1 MSVDLHAPLAPWP
14 LLAAAAIVALA
25 GVVRGFA
32 GFGFSAL
39 SVAGLSLLMSPARVV
54 PPIFLLEVLASVGM
68 LRSTARDIDW
78 PWLGW
83 LALGNALCIP
93 LGIAALAWLPET
105 PLRLLIGGL
114 LLLAAVLLRSGVA
127 LRLTPSPGVRLS
139 VGMVSG
145 LVNGL
150 SAIGGIAVAVLLST
164 TQIRAA
170 ALRATLV
177 AMFLFTDLYALG
189 VAGVVSWSGAGAVPL
204 LDGRMLAFALW
215 MTPPMSLGIWIGH
228 RSFAGVSQALF
239 RRRVL
244 DLLIGVAGLAVLRA
258 LLSVLGED

>member
-1 MSVDLHAPLAPWP
+1 MSLNLAAPLAPWP
-14 LLAAAAIVALA
+14 LLGALAIVAAA

-39 SVAGLSLLMSPARVV
+39 CVAGLSLLMSPARVV

-78 PWLGW
+78 HWLGW

-114 LLLAAVLLRSGVA
+114 LLLAAVLLRSGVQ
-127 LRLTPSPGVRLS
+127 LRLAPTRGVRLS

-164 TQIRAA
+164 TQIGAA

-189 VAGVVSWSGAGAVPL
+189 VAGVLSWSGAGAVPL
-204 LDGRMLAFALW
+204 LDAGTLGFALW
-215 MTPPMSLGIWIGH
+215 MAPAMMAGIWIGQ
-228 RSFAGVSQALF
+228 RGFAGVSQAQF

-244 DLLIGVAGLAVLRA
+244 ELLIGVAALAVLRA
-258 LLSVLGED
+258 LLSVIGGP